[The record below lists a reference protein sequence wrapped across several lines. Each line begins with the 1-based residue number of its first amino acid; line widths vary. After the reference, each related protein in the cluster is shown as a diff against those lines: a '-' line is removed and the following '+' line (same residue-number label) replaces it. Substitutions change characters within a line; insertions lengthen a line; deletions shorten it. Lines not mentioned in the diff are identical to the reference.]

1 MSKDNQDSTNVYYTL
16 DNVCVLGK
24 GCKLHTHKHAI
35 IPSNEIGVTKYNFD
49 IANAELDPR
58 FNYYFT
64 TNGQL
69 IQAEK
74 EIVKI
79 NYKFDY
85 PKNITFRE
93 SDTIKLTDLKHLDK
107 GDNRLAS
114 EFIII
119 HPKKELKTNLPEM
132 NNMAGGLIG
141 SLMALFTLVYL
152 IKSFNDWYEMI
163 YKIRLLILS
172 K

>member
-1 MSKDNQDSTNVYYTL
+1 MSPDNQDSTNVYYTL
-16 DNVCVLGK
+16 DNVCVMGP

-35 IPSNEIGVTKYNFD
+35 VPSNEIGITKYNFD
-49 IANAELDPR
+49 IANTELDPH

-64 TNGQL
+64 NNGQL

-74 EIVKI
+74 QIVKI
-79 NYKFDY
+79 NFHSVDQ
-85 PKNITFRE
+85 KNITFRE
-93 SDTIKLTDLKHLDK
+93 SDTIKLTDLKHLYK

-114 EFIII
+114 EFITI
-119 HPKKELKTNLPEM
+119 HPKKELINNSPEM
-132 NNMAGGLIG
+132 NDLTGGLIA
-141 SLMALFTLVYL
+141 SLMAAFTITYL